1 MTQTISFSEIFE
13 LETLQENLISVKNS
27 QEVIGQYPASQN
39 GRRIHLLLTGV
50 MAELVLLAMQ
60 FVLGMWMN
68 LFALFPTSSVAFPTY
83 GMMNVMFSVPEL
95 MVHMMNGV
103 LIGMLSLMIFVM
115 SLMGG
120 YRKSAM
126 LSVIAS
132 ISIFLAGMSGLEFI
146 LTGFQNN
153 VLSFTMSLGFVVAVI
168 SYVFLI
174 YSALTDSLTQCLHL

>member
-1 MTQTISFSEIFE
+1 
-13 LETLQENLISVKNS
+13 
-27 QEVIGQYPASQN
+27 
-39 GRRIHLLLTGV
+39 
-50 MAELVLLAMQ
+50 
-60 FVLGMWMN
+60 
-68 LFALFPTSSVAFPTY
+68 
-83 GMMNVMFSVPEL
+83 MNVMFSVPEL

-153 VLSFTMSLGFVVAVI
+153 ILSFTMSLGFVVAVI